1 MHQSTLRRAITRLC
15 RNARL
20 CLPALALAL
29 TLGAIVGPP
38 PPANGN
44 PSPIAKPV
52 AVPQVN
58 WNS

>member
-1 MHQSTLRRAITRLC
+1 MQQSTLRRAITRLR

-29 TLGAIVGPP
+29 TLGGVVCP
-38 PPANGN
+38 PPADGN
-44 PSPIAKPV
+44 PSQVGKPV
-52 AVPQVN
+52 VVPQVN

>member
-1 MHQSTLRRAITRLC
+1 MRQSTLHRAITRLR

-29 TLGAIVGPP
+29 TLGVIVGPP
-38 PPANGN
+38 PPADGN
-44 PSPIAKPV
+44 PSQVGKPV
-52 AVPQVN
+52 VVPQVN